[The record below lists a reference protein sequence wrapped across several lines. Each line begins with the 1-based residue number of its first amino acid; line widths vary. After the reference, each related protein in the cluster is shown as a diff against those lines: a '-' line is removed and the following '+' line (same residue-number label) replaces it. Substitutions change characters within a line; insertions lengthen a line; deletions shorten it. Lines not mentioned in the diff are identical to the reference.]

1 MKRWVLIL
9 FMGGSACVGW
19 GGISTEPA
27 GDLSG
32 GLSQAVA
39 KMAESAKKSAQ
50 DYAAMAE
57 ETLRVGQR
65 PDAIDKFNQSSQ
77 ETKDPQAPWRNMVG
91 DALAGVDEGEKL
103 DARAADWPRL
113 REELKKLQPP
123 RPPPSKDKKDSKDKK
138 KDKNKKDEKSGK
150 EKGEPQEKDK
160 GKGEKSEEKEG
171 QKGEEGEQG
180 DSQSPPSDGKGGKK
194 GEQGKDGESSQ
205 GEGGEANENE
215 KGEKEKGEGGKGE
228 KGQQEA
234 KGKGK
239 DPNQVKDYS
248 NSKEG
253 EGKMRDRA
261 EEKDLAGIQDKSAGF
276 GGMGEE
282 KKEQAKKEGAQEAG
296 KGKED
301 AKKGEKEAP
310 NGMRMVGGGSGKKKQ
325 EESAD
330 AYTLEAAARLDQVK
344 QSDSPALLQQRLQP
358 KDQRPSPSSTAKPW

>member
-1 MKRWVLIL
+1 MKRWMLIL

-39 KMAESAKKSAQ
+39 KMAESAKKPAQ

-57 ETLRVGQR
+57 ETLRFGQR
-65 PDAIDKFNQSSQ
+65 PDAIDKLNQSSQ

-160 GKGEKSEEKEG
+160 GKGEKSEEKGG
-171 QKGEEGEQG
+171 QKGERG
-180 DSQSPPSDGKGGKK
+180 
-194 GEQGKDGESSQ
+194 
-205 GEGGEANENE
+205 
-215 KGEKEKGEGGKGE
+215 
-228 KGQQEA
+228 
-234 KGKGK
+234 
-239 DPNQVKDYS
+239 
-248 NSKEG
+248 
-253 EGKMRDRA
+253 
-261 EEKDLAGIQDKSAGF
+261 AG
-276 GGMGEE
+276 
-282 KKEQAKKEGAQEAG
+282 
-296 KGKED
+296 
-301 AKKGEKEAP
+301 
-310 NGMRMVGGGSGKKKQ
+310 
-325 EESAD
+325 
-330 AYTLEAAARLDQVK
+330 
-344 QSDSPALLQQRLQP
+344 
-358 KDQRPSPSSTAKPW
+358 